1 MIIQTKIMT
10 GCVVDTH
17 KEKNSHRLTDAAA
30 AAAAGSTVPL
40 MSAGLSLREADLE
53 RSRDLAADGTSC
65 SRWDPLWEITTVN
78 QYILTIVR

>member
-17 KEKNSHRLTDAAA
+17 KEKNSHCLTDA

-40 MSAGLSLREADLE
+40 MSAGLSLREADPGILQQMGQV
-53 RSRDLAADGTSC
+53 AADGIPSGK
-65 SRWDPLWEITTVN
+65 SQQSISI
-78 QYILTIVR
+78 Y